1 MTQGAARTEGAR
13 FGQRRRF
20 YTPAKPP
27 PHATRR
33 TRRGPRGVV
42 LSVLGPPRPPAPTS
56 PAGGS
61 SGSRRRA
68 AWRLPRDPAA
78 RTRLARAVSRPR
90 CPEVCPRVV
99 SSGFFL
105 FICRVEFRP
114 TIAAQFIF
122 VHSPLGDLG
131 FLPASGSRRRCIC
144 GHALCGYCV
153 SSLLG
158 KYRGAQRL
166 GHVAGVCSTLAEA
179 TGPRCKAVEPC
190 APPHQQGA
198 SLPVELAGVLGQ
210 GRIRG
215 TSQASAEE
223 VPKGP
228 RRPRGTARLGLEER
242 AVFRRPRPASQAR
255 QALGRDG
262 VEGRAVRTTV
272 IPTVLPVPP

>member
-1 MTQGAARTEGAR
+1 MSQGAARTEGAR

-20 YTPAKPP
+20 YTPAKPL

-42 LSVLGPPRPPAPTS
+42 SSVLGPPRPPAPAS

-68 AWRLPRDPAA
+68 AWRLPCDPAA

-114 TIAAQFIF
+114 TMAAQFIF

-179 TGPRCKAVEPC
+179 TGPLGKVVEPC

-228 RRPRGTARLGLEER
+228 RRPRGTARLGLKNVQYSGARGQPHRR
-242 AVFRRPRPASQAR
+242 ARLLAVTGLRGGRSVPR
-255 QALGRDG
+255 
-262 VEGRAVRTTV
+262 
-272 IPTVLPVPP
+272 